1 MITEQFVLMHGDKEI
16 EEFYFIPDLIL
27 IFISPNF
34 SNLKIL
40 KEYRDI
46 YPDSIITG
54 CTTAGE
60 IEDIS
65 VHRDSAV
72 ITAVKFEKS
81 NIVYNEVHISSPE
94 ESALAGAELI
104 EKFEQDGLKHI
115 YVLTEGLNING
126 SDLVSGLAKH
136 SSNEFS
142 ITGGFAADGFR
153 SQKTF
158 VLTNDFSFVENT
170 VVGLG
175 FYGEDLKVGFGSL
188 EGLNSLG
195 VDRIVTKSEKNV
207 VLEIDGEPAL
217 DLINRLI
224 GAITMNKS
232 DSIILLPLSVR
243 EKVTDR
249 PVIRSIK
256 SIDRIDNSITFTGD
270 IPEGSY
276 VRLMKSNIDRLI
288 NAAEGAAEVSIE
300 KIGNTHTDFA
310 IVTSCIGRRKVLK
323 ELVEE
328 EIEAVR
334 DVIGEDATITGF
346 YSYGEISPS
355 ISSTDCELQNQSIV
369 VTSFSESDIE

>member
-1 MITEQFVLMHGDKEI
+1 MPGDKEF

-34 SNLKIL
+34 SNIKVLQKF
-40 KEYRDI
+40 RTI

-65 VHRDSAV
+65 VHLNSAV
-72 ITAVKFEKS
+72 VTAVKFEKS

-94 ESALAGAELI
+94 DSALAGAELI
-104 EKFEQDGLKHI
+104 EKFEQEGLKHI

-126 SDLVSGLAKH
+126 SDLVSGLANH

-158 VLTNDFSFVENT
+158 VLTNEFSFVENT
-170 VVGLG
+170 IIGLG

-195 VDRIVTKSEKNV
+195 VDRVVTKSEKNV
-207 VLEIDGEPAL
+207 VFEIDGEPAL

-232 DSIILLPLSVR
+232 DSILLLPLSVR
-243 EKVTDR
+243 EKITDR
-249 PVIRSIK
+249 PVVRSIK
-256 SIDRIDNSITFTGD
+256 SIDKIDNSITFTGN
-270 IPEGSY
+270 IKEGSY
-276 VRLMKSNIDRLI
+276 VRLMKSSIDRLI

-300 KIGNTHTDFA
+300 AIGNTHTDFA
-310 IVTSCIGRRKVLK
+310 IVTSCVGRRKVLK

-328 EIEAVR
+328 EVEAVR
-334 DVIGEDATITGF
+334 DVIGEDATIAGF
-346 YSYGEISPS
+346 YSYGEISPY
-355 ISSTDCELQNQSIV
+355 ISGTDCALQNQSIV